1 MKENKTNELEF
12 SANEILKNMSMNTF
26 NNFQSY
32 DSSSI
37 NQNYLNLRNSIFNII
52 QKITMR
58 FGFKS
63 QTFFLTAYYLD
74 IIFIKKK
81 KIHINLYKLGLACL
95 CLSSKFCEN
104 DPIVPHLQ
112 YFVKA
117 YNGITGY
124 KNFISMNELM
134 HTEVIVCKILK
145 YKLNYFTIYDFIAFF
160 FCHGIF
166 KFEQIREIQKEID
179 NNSNNKKENEFNNEE
194 FELDTIFVKNIL
206 GKIYRTVRNYLDVL
220 IKIDKICFKYNPLYI
235 SIYLIE
241 KSMIECLE
249 KEYKKCKGNIAKEDL
264 IKDINKFSKKNKI
277 YFKEIMNEFYKIH
290 YENNEQYLQLLTDNE
305 INCIFVSEKK
315 NINKQVIETDNNK
328 EDKNKL
334 FNSTMTNGFY
344 KRLKLQLNNDKSDK
358 PSNNIINKEKNNII
372 SKEVKKQEDIEN
384 SENNLETEDD
394 LNTNLNINQ
403 LQKTINSKKATISK
417 ISLTKKFH
425 KISMNKIN
433 YFDKTESNKT
443 LDLKTEKTK
452 SIKNLK
458 YKDNNL
464 RNTHS
469 YLKMDTSSS
478 FKTLKNDSKPYSRKL
493 PSGNNRNIIKSF
505 HESLKASTSTN
516 FYPSKLKNVTNT
528 ENNSELNKTTS
539 YLKMNDKTKE
549 KQRIINTAITK
560 KYKKIVN
567 NNSKDFS
574 SKSIR
579 SKKLFKEK
587 FDNKTFSATGE
598 NFYSS
603 KPIFKKISVNKIN
616 PQKDSEIP
624 NLNINKE
631 LRTKKLSSNFYK
643 NNSSINTSYKEE
655 NKISQKNYANE
666 FKMKINTNITNN
678 DNKETI
684 DDKAKKYK
692 KISYSKIHNDYIQAK
707 SDKKKEIKRII
718 FKSRPNDN
726 AIKEGYSFKTLN
738 SINNGPSNEKQF
750 KTINKELSISSNNNS
765 NIQTSGST
773 FYNLIQKTKQF
784 FKKEKEINDSKKTTN
799 KNINSYKKVEPSK
812 SFYTSKK
819 NFYKKDNKIK
829 DNNKEKEINKGNTI
843 IINNN
848 ININFGNKK
857 DIKIAELNLNNT
869 IVTSGK
875 NNINLNNKFNTQRI
889 GNNNEK
895 LDNNTNEDNK
905 ATIMFK
911 NIFQKFHF
919 NKKVINK
926 NNK

>member
-12 SANEILKNMSMNTF
+12 SANEILKNMCRNTF
-26 NNFQSY
+26 NNFQTY

-63 QTFFLTAYYLD
+63 QTFFLTTYYLD
-74 IIFIKKK
+74 IIFLKKK
-81 KIHINLYKLGLACL
+81 KININLYKLGLACL

-104 DPIVPHLQ
+104 DPIVPQLQ

-134 HTEVIVCKILK
+134 HSEVIVCKILK

-179 NNSNNKKENEFNNEE
+179 NNNNEKGSEFNKEE
-194 FELDTIFVKNIL
+194 FELDTFFVKNIL
-206 GKIYRTVRNYLDVL
+206 GKIYRTVRNYLDIL
-220 IKIDKICFKYNPLYI
+220 IKIDKICMKYNPLYI
-235 SIYLIE
+235 AIYLIE
-241 KSMIECLE
+241 KSMTECLE
-249 KEYKKCKGNIAKEDL
+249 KEYKKCKGNLNKEEF

-277 YFKEIMNEFYKIH
+277 YYKEIMNEFYKIH
-290 YENNEQYLQLLTDNE
+290 YENNEQYLQLITDNE

-315 NINKQVIETDNNK
+315 IIKKQVNENDNNK
-328 EDKNKL
+328 DNKNKL

-344 KRLKLQLNNDKSDK
+344 KRLNLQLNNDKSND
-358 PSNNIINKEKNNII
+358 NDINKEKNNNII
-372 SKEVKKQEDIEN
+372 SKEIKKQEVIEN
-384 SENNLETEDD
+384 NDNNLETEDD
-394 LNTNLNINQ
+394 LNSNLNINQ
-403 LQKTINSKKATISK
+403 LRNTMNTKKPQ

-433 YFDKTESNKT
+433 SFDKIETNKT
-443 LDLKTEKTK
+443 FELKTEKTK
-452 SIKNLK
+452 PIKNMK
-458 YKDNNL
+458 FKVNL
-464 RNTHS
+464 RNKETT
-469 YLKMDTSSS
+469 LKFDTSLS
-478 FKTLKNDSKPYSRKL
+478 FKTLESTKKPYSKKL

-505 HESLKASTSTN
+505 NESLKSSTSTN
-516 FYPSKLKNVTNT
+516 FYSSKLKNITNT
-528 ENNSELNKTTS
+528 ENNTELNKTTS
-539 YLKMNDKTKE
+539 YLKIFDKAKE
-549 KQRIINTAITK
+549 KPRVINTAITK

-567 NNSKDFS
+567 NNNKDLS
-574 SKSIR
+574 SKSLR
-579 SKKLFKEK
+579 SKKIFTEKK
-587 FDNKTFSATGE
+587 FDSKTFSATGE

-603 KPIFKKISVNKIN
+603 KPIFTKISVNKIN
-616 PQKDSEIP
+616 SQKDSEIH

-643 NNSSINTSYKEE
+643 NNSSVNNTYKAA
-655 NKISQKNYANE
+655 NKISLKNYDNE
-666 FKMKINTNITNN
+666 YKMKINSNI
-678 DNKETI
+678 NKDENKDPI
-684 DDKAKKYK
+684 NDKAQNYK

-718 FKSRPNDN
+718 FKSKPNEN

-738 SINNGPSNEKQF
+738 SINKGPSNEKQF
-750 KTINKELSISSNNNS
+750 KTINKDLSLFSNNNNNS
-765 NIQTSGST
+765 NIQSSGST
-773 FYNLIQKTKQF
+773 FYNFIQKTKQF
-784 FKKEKEINDSKKTTN
+784 FKKEKEINDPKKITN

-812 SFYTSKK
+812 SFYTSQK
-819 NFYKKDNKIK
+819 NFYKKDNKVI
-829 DNNKEKEINKGNTI
+829 DNNNKEKEINKGNTI

-848 ININFGNKK
+848 ININIGSKK
-857 DIKIAELNLNNT
+857 DIKIPELNFNNT
-869 IVTSGK
+869 IVTSGQ

-889 GNNNEK
+889 KNNSDKSEI
-895 LDNNTNEDNK
+895 NNKNEDNK
-905 ATIMFK
+905 ATITFK
-911 NIFQKFHF
+911 NIFQKFHI
-919 NKKVINK
+919 NKKIINK